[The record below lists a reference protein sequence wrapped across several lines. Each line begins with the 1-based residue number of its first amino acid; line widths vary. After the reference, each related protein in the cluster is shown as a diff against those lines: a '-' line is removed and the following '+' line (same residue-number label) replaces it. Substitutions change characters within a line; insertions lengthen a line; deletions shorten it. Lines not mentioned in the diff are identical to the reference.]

1 MCLQTSTIKD
11 IISNQNSEVII
22 TTKHSKFQT
31 KYLKHSTK
39 VIPKSELVSSR

>member
-31 KYLKHSTK
+31 KNQKIQK
-39 VIPKSELVSSR
+39 K